1 MSSLKE
7 MHGSITDRDRER
19 KRLKE
24 LEYQSQLQ
32 AQIEEKRRFKE
43 MEKYKTDLEL
53 EKEMKRYAATSS
65 MDPNQGMKEAKPLRN
80 KVFERRYIRTFNI
93 FNKYFMNSVL
103 SEGSPTRSNSYQ
115 NYPRNVP
122 YLNAPYHDDSSK
134 KFQNRI
140 SNDDV
145 QYQMSSHLQNN
156 PAYVP
161 REEYEKLYDMYLH
174 LMDQQNQLQDE
185 LEQQAQLI
193 QVII

>member
-7 MHGSITDRDRER
+7 MHGSVTDRDRER

-65 MDPNQGMKEAKPLRN
+65 MDPNQGMKETKPLRN
-80 KVFERRYIRTFNI
+80 KIFERRYIRTFNI

-134 KFQNRI
+134 KFQHRI

-161 REEYEKLYDMYLH
+161 REEYEKLYDMYSIYTSWINRINYRMNWNSRH
-174 LMDQQNQLQDE
+174 N
-185 LEQQAQLI
+185 
-193 QVII
+193 